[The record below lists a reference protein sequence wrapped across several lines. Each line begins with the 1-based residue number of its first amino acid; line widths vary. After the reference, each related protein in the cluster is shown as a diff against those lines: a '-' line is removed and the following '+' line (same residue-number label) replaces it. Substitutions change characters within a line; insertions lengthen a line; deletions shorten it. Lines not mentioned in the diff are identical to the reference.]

1 MSRPSILRNAAVLTA
16 VLLAASARAG
26 ERSFVKRK
34 LPPNLA
40 YTDTEGHTIRPA
52 HYQGSVLVMMTG
64 IPW

>member
-1 MSRPSILRNAAVLTA
+1 MSRSSIVRDAAVLTA
-16 VLLAASARAG
+16 VLLSCSAPAG

-34 LPPNLA
+34 LPPNFA